1 MTASSAKAAPAKGVV
16 YVEKKSSP
24 GLLAGIFG
32 NVFAVLGILFLG
44 ILFVPLGAVCSI
56 IGLVQGIKGRAAAG
70 IGVSALGVVLSVVG
84 LFTSPALL
92 LALGLA
98 SR

>member
-1 MTASSAKAAPAKGVV
+1 MTVQSSKSAPAGLV

-44 ILFVPLGAVCSI
+44 IVFVPLAGICSA
-56 IGLVQGIKGRAAAG
+56 IGMVQGVSGRSTAG
-70 IGVSALGVVLSVVG
+70 MAVSGLGVVLSLVG
-84 LFTSPALL
+84 FFTSPMLL
-92 LALGLA
+92 LALGIA
-98 SR
+98 GSH